1 MVTMALSLNFSEMR
15 PLKAWNVFIKTAAD
29 ENMVTIDSKVAS
41 ALFDS
46 TIVDPLTI
54 DLPFSHNTSV
64 IDDDFDGRMDRR
76 TTTRTISSIV
86 N

>member
-1 MVTMALSLNFSEMR
+1 
-15 PLKAWNVFIKTAAD
+15 
-29 ENMVTIDSKVAS
+29 MVTIDSKVAS